1 MAGTDDDIIA
11 LGGRRRQA
19 ERDEAIEELFH
30 ADYPRLA
37 RRALALVGDRDLAK
51 QVSAQAY
58 LSLWRHWDRVSDPRR
73 ARAYLD
79 RRVAALASKIVK
91 PGAQRRAETQ
101 SAAHETHQEATDG
114 AAEVDTARAW
124 REFEALRVRW
134 RAARQRHLTAG
145 IAIATVA
152 VAAVAI
158 AYPVLARRPPVG
170 QSHRRPVAGSVT
182 TYPRAVVARFDLSG
196 VTSVVGNSVQAWAV
210 RTVGQPGAAPTYQ
223 LVGMDLQKNDVLY
236 RRNLGRKPWAIAAGA
251 SRVWLTTPYGQ
262 AGGQIVR
269 IDPATGRVVR
279 TLHLPAGRCTDLL
292 FGSGYLFATCG
303 PAGPGQTELWKINPV
318 SGQAFR
324 LGSARGL
331 MSSLVAAPDAVWYL
345 ANFSRLGGLL
355 RATASQSQP
364 VTVQLPSSHG
374 TPTRWSALAYDSGS
388 VWVLGDD
395 ERLARIDAA
404 TADVLALYTHRNYD
418 PAGTGGLDF
427 LTAGGGWL
435 WFLDH
440 GYPSSGV
447 LKVSEATGRPVG
459 SVPIA
464 PNSCRQQ
471 TCSQIFYTPGSV
483 WVPTAEQLIRIDP
496 ALTYYHS

>member
-11 LGGRRRQA
+11 LGGRRRPA
-19 ERDEAIEELFH
+19 GRDEAIEELFR

-37 RRALALVGDRDLAK
+37 RRALALVGDRDLAE
-51 QVSAQAY
+51 QVGAQAY
-58 LSLWRHWDRVSDPRR
+58 LSLWRHWDRVSDPRQ

-91 PGAQRRAETQ
+91 PGAQRREGTQ

-124 REFEALRVRW
+124 REFEALRVR
-134 RAARQRHLTAG
+134 RTAARHRHQTAG
-145 IAIATVA
+145 IAIATL
-152 VAAVAI
+152 AAVAI
-158 AYPVLARRPPVG
+158 AYLVLERQPPEG
-170 QSHRRPVAGSVT
+170 RSHRRSAVSSVI
-182 TYPRAVVARFDLSG
+182 TYPGAVVARFDLSG
-196 VTSVVGNSVQAWAV
+196 VTSVVGNLVQAWAV
-210 RTVGQPGAAPTYQ
+210 RTVGQPGADPTYQ

-236 RRNLGRKPWAIAAGA
+236 RKNLGRKPRAIAAGA

-292 FGSGYLFATCG
+292 FGSGYLFAACG
-303 PAGPGQTELWKINPV
+303 PGGPLKTELWKINPM
-318 SGQAFR
+318 SGRAFR
-324 LGSARGL
+324 LASGRGC
-331 MSSLVAAPDAVWYL
+331 MGSLVAAPGAVWCL
-345 ANFSRLGGLL
+345 IDFSRLGGLVQ
-355 RATASQSQP
+355 ATASQWQP
-364 VTVQLPSSHG
+364 VTVQLPSSDS
-374 TPTRWSALAYDSGS
+374 TPTRWWGLASDSGS
-388 VWVLGDD
+388 LWVLGDA
-395 ERLARIDAA
+395 ERLAKIDTD
-404 TADVLALYTHRNYD
+404 TAYVQALYTSRNYD

-427 LTAGGGWL
+427 FTAGGGWL
-435 WFLDH
+435 WFLGD
-440 GYPSSGV
+440 GYPFSGV

-464 PNSCRQQ
+464 PNSCGQQ